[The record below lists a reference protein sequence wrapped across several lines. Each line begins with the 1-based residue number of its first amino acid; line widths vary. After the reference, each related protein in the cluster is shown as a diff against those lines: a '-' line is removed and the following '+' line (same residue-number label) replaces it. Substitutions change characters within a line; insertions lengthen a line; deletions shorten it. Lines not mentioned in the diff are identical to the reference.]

1 MTGLFQDL
9 RYALRQL
16 RRDPGFA
23 VAAILVLALGIGS
36 TTGML
41 ATVQSVLLR
50 PLNYSHPERL
60 LLLGVSEEPGRT
72 LADGQYQ
79 VPFVL
84 VPSFH
89 DMQRSLRQ
97 FEQIAAYNSMPVP
110 VETGDGTQLL
120 LAPEVS
126 TNFFKTVGVYPARGR
141 EFQDGDDASGAG
153 AAIVSHEFWQHSMH
167 ARKDVVG
174 NKLKVNG
181 RLCTIVGVMPP
192 RFQFP
197 VGSGAPLWTALQLTP
212 DQKTNQ
218 GMDGLAVLGRL
229 KPGVTAEQARS
240 EGEAFLR
247 NKPAGDRDSKSQH
260 FWVYPLLN
268 IVTGDEKTPLFALL
282 AACLLLLLIAVVNT
296 ANLQIA
302 RATRRESEIAM
313 RAALGATRARIVRQM
328 VVENLVLSSAGA
340 ALGWLLANGFVQTAR
355 HLFQD
360 YPRFDELHFDPWTF
374 VGCLLLTVFC
384 GVAASLGPAWHVLRI
399 GSQIS
404 IQQSAAG
411 RVSRPQRLSS
421 ALVVAEVA
429 LTCVLLIAAGLFLRA
444 FRSLQ
449 NVPLGFVPSDVTTFL
464 LWPQGGNN
472 MPMASKAAAYQRV
485 LDRVEHLPDVEAAGL
500 VTSLPVSSF
509 QMILTGGFSIPGH
522 IAAGQKDQPNI
533 RVVAVSPGYFRAMRI
548 PLRAGRLIS
557 PSDTQ
562 GTQLVGLVNRRM
574 VETYLHG
581 VNPIGQQ
588 IVLDKDAEL
597 LQPIT
602 IVGVS
607 GDVIQGNS
615 IGGASQPEVEVSFQQ
630 LPQSA
635 MFTQYLIG
643 MAGSFAVRTR
653 PGAKTIASEIRSI
666 VNSEAPEFAID
677 DLSPLDEMVRNQMK
691 SQRLA
696 LEITSAFAW
705 IALLLSAA
713 GLYGVLA
720 YLVGQRVREMGIRLA
735 LGATREQ
742 VFALVFRRGLW
753 MVGAGLIVGSAA
765 ALLAGRWIQSFLFG
779 VTTHDPLTYALVG
792 VVVLLASALAVFV
805 PARRA
810 ASIEPMEALRTE

>member
-1 MTGLFQDL
+1 MTGLLQDF

-16 RRDPGFA
+16 RRAPAFA
-23 VAAILVLALGIGS
+23 AAASLVLALGIGS

-41 ATVQSVLLR
+41 AIVQSVLLR

-60 LLLGVSEEPGRT
+60 LLLLGISEEAGGSDMDT
-72 LADGQYQ
+72 HSM
-79 VPFVL
+79 VPVANYRDL
-84 VPSFH
+84 
-89 DMQRSLRQ
+89 QRSLRQ
-97 FEQIAAYNSMPVP
+97 FDQTAAYNSMPVP
-110 VETGDGTQLL
+110 VETGDGTQIL

-126 TNFFKTVGVYPARGR
+126 TNFFDTVGVHPALGR
-141 EFQDGDDASGAG
+141 AFQEGDDASGTS

-167 ARKDVVG
+167 ARKDVLG
-174 NKLKVNG
+174 SKLKVNG

-197 VGSGAPLWTALQLTP
+197 VGSKPTLWTALQLTP

-218 GMDGLAVLGRL
+218 GMDDLSVLGRL
-229 KPGVTAEQARS
+229 KPDVTPEQARN

-247 NKPAGDRDSKSQH
+247 NRPAGDRDSKSHH

-328 VVENLVLSSAGA
+328 VVENLVLSFAGA
-340 ALGWLLANGFVQTAR
+340 ALGWLLASGFVQTAR

-360 YPRFDELHFDPWTF
+360 YPRFDELRFDPWTF

-399 GSQIS
+399 GCQVSVQH
-404 IQQSAAG
+404 SAAG
-411 RVSRPQRLSS
+411 HASRPQRLSS
-421 ALVVAEVA
+421 VLVVAEVA
-429 LTCVLLIAAGLFLRA
+429 LTCVLLIAAGLFLRT

-449 NVPLGFVPSDVTTFL
+449 NVPLGFVPNDVTTFL
-464 LWPQGGNN
+464 LWPQGGNL
-472 MPMASKAAAYQRV
+472 MPMTSKIAAYQRV

-500 VTSLPVSSF
+500 VTSVPISNF
-509 QMILTGGFSIPGH
+509 QMTVKGGFSIPGYL
-522 IAAGQKDQPNI
+522 AAGQKDQPNI
-533 RVVAVSPGYFRAMRI
+533 RVVAVSPSYFRAMRI
-548 PLRAGRLIS
+548 PLHAGRPIS
-557 PSDTQ
+557 PDDTQ
-562 GTQLVGLVNRRM
+562 GTQMVGIVNHKM

-581 VNPIGQQ
+581 VNAIGQQ
-588 IVLDKDAEL
+588 IVLDKDSEFPT
-597 LQPIT
+597 PIT

-607 GDVIQGNS
+607 GDLIQGNS
-615 IGGASQPEVEVSFQQ
+615 IGAAPQPEVAVSFQQ
-630 LPQSA
+630 LPPSI

-653 PGAKTIASEIRSI
+653 PGAKNVAAEIRFI

-677 DLSPLDEMVRNQMK
+677 DLSQLDQVVQGQMK

-696 LEITSAFAW
+696 LEITSVFAW

-720 YLVGQRVREMGIRLA
+720 YLVGQRVREIGIRLA

-753 MVGAGLIVGSAA
+753 MVGAGLMVGGAA

-779 VTTHDPLTYALVG
+779 VTPHDPLTYALVG